1 MDRSPITKTVLLEQ
15 LDKCCTRKRCRTFS
29 ISIRFLPSYFGT
41 SWYCYLLGTNNLA
54 IFKFESLGQCIG
66 LCHRG
71 TWRSITRYD
80 GIFDQRRKLSTIER
94 RNIRFCWK
102 VFELLWLKIKN
113 MKYQKTN
120 QWMVLIGKEKQWL
133 LFRRTKVRND
143 ASDMQRLIITHFKKY
158 VHLIAASNKI
168 WKRTCRIRK

>member
-120 QWMVLIGKEKQWL
+120 QWMVLIAKEKHWL
-133 LFRRTKVRND
+133 LFRRTKVHNY
-143 ASDMQRLIITHFKKY
+143 ASEMQRLIITAIFNIT
-158 VHLIAASNKI
+158 L
-168 WKRTCRIRK
+168 